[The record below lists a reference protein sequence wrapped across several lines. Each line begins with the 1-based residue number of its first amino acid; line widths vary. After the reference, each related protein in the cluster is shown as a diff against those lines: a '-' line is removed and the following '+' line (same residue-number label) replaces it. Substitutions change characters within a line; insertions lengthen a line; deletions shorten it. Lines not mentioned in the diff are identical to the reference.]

1 MTQMLPLLIELGT
14 EELPVKA
21 LPGLAQALFDGVVDG
36 LAKRGVAFDREGAKP
51 LYTPRRLAVLLPG
64 VAVEQPEQHNEVLGP
79 YLNIALDAEGKP
91 TKALEGFAAKAGVDW
106 TQLEKTRDQK
116 GERFVLRSVK
126 PGAKTAALLP
136 DVLREA
142 MAGMP
147 IPKPMRWGE
156 RDVGFARP
164 MHWLVLLLG
173 DQVVD
178 GEVFGLKA
186 DRMSRGHR
194 FESPKPVWI
203 AAPGDYV
210 DALRAAKV
218 LVDADE
224 RRARVVAEVNAAA
237 TKAGGTPRI
246 TDDNLEQ
253 VQCLVEWPK
262 AVLCAFEREFLA
274 VPQEALI
281 ATMEAN
287 QKFFPVLDGAGKLTE
302 HFIGIANIESKDE
315 SEVRKGYE
323 RVIRP
328 RFADAKFFFDE
339 DLKQGLASM
348 NEGLKTVTYQAK
360 LGTVADKVARVAAL
374 AESIAAEVGVDPTLA
389 KRAAELAKAD
399 LQSRMVNEFPELQG
413 IAGRYYAMHDA
424 SLDDLSADA
433 RKQLADAIDEAYMPR
448 FAGDAIA
455 PSKLGQVLAIA
466 ERLDTL
472 AGGFAAGL
480 KPTGNKD
487 PFSLRRN
494 ALGLARTVIEGGTD
508 PRVRKLCVDA
518 IDDAQKAIATTALLA
533 QEKARE
539 SAEELGVQ
547 TKRSGV
553 VVDMLHHAALLE
565 EIYDFILDRL
575 RAYYADQG
583 VTPQQFE
590 AVAALM
596 RPVAPSGAP
605 TNASADGAATTAST
619 SPVGAPEGATAGTS
633 GSLLDFD
640 RRLRAIGEFVKL
652 PEAEALAAANKRIRN
667 ILKKADIAIPASVD
681 ATKFQ
686 EDAERALHAVVEQAI
701 ADTDPLL
708 ANRDYVAV
716 LGRLARLRPE
726 VDTFFDKVMVNA
738 DDPAVRANRLALL
751 QRLADRLGGVAAIEH
766 LSV

>member
-1 MTQMLPLLIELGT
+1 MSGLPPLLIELGT

-21 LPGLAQALFDGVVDG
+21 LPGLAQAFFDGVIDA
-36 LAKRGVAFDREGAKP
+36 LHKRGIAFDREGAKP

-64 VAVEQPEQHNEVLGP
+64 VAEEQPEQRSEVLGP

-91 TKALEGFAAKAGVDW
+91 TRALEGFAAKAGIDW
-106 TQLEKTRDQK
+106 TTLQKTTDQK
-116 GERFVLRSVK
+116 GERFVHRAVT
-126 PGAKTAALLP
+126 PGARTAALLP
-136 DVLREA
+136 EILKEA
-142 MAGMP
+142 LAAMP
-147 IPKPMRWGE
+147 IPKPMRWS
-156 RDVGFARP
+156 DHDYGFARP
-164 MHWLVLLLG
+164 AHWLVLLLG
-173 DQVVD
+173 DTVVD
-178 GEVFGLKA
+178 AEVFGIQA

-194 FESPKPVWI
+194 FHHEKPVWI
-203 AAPGDYV
+203 GTPNDYI

-218 LVDADE
+218 LVDPEE
-224 RRARVVAEVNAAA
+224 RRARVVAEVESAAL
-237 TKAGGTPRI
+237 KVGGTPRI

-287 QKFFPVLDGAGKLTE
+287 QKFFPVLNAEGKLTE

-360 LGTVADKVARVAAL
+360 LGSVWDKVQRVATL
-374 AESIAAEVGVDPTLA
+374 AESIAAEVGVDPQLA
-389 KRAAELAKAD
+389 RRAAELAKAD

-413 IAGRYYAMHDA
+413 IAGRYYAA
-424 SLDDLSADA
+424 AAGESAEVA
-433 RKQLADAIDEAYMPR
+433 AAIDEAYMPR
-448 FAGDAIA
+448 FAGDDIA

-487 PFSLRRN
+487 PFALRRN
-494 ALGLARTVIEGGTD
+494 ALGLSRTVVEGGID
-508 PRVRKLCVDA
+508 LQVVAALVDA
-518 IDDAQKAIATTALLA
+518 RAHADVAIRWVEFSQKKAVANTALEKGAVIAT
-533 QEKARE
+533 QVSMEVPFARPE
-539 SAEELGVQ
+539 
-547 TKRSGV
+547 
-553 VVDMLHHAALLE
+553 VDD
-565 EIYDFILDRL
+565 IYEFILDRL
-575 RAYYADQG
+575 RSYYADQG

-596 RPVAPSGAP
+596 GVLAAKAAPTKGRGDAPDAVVGGASAPSSWVDA
-605 TNASADGAATTAST
+605 
-619 SPVGAPEGATAGTS
+619 TS

-640 RRLRAIGEFVKL
+640 RRLKAIGEFAKL

-667 ILKKADIAIPASVD
+667 ILKKADIAIPATVD
-681 ATKFQ
+681 TALFA
-686 EDAERALHAVVEQAI
+686 EDAERDLHAAVEQAI
-701 ADTDPLL
+701 ADTDDALKT
-708 ANRDYVAV
+708 RDYVAV
-716 LGRLARLRPE
+716 LGRLARLRPQ
-726 VDTFFDKVMVNA
+726 VDTFFEKVMVNA
-738 DDPAVRANRLALL
+738 DDAAVRSNRLALL
-751 QRLADRLGGVAAIEH
+751 QRLADRLGSVAAIEH

>member
-1 MTQMLPLLIELGT
+1 MTSTMQPLLIELGT

-21 LPGLAQALFDGVVDG
+21 LPGLAQAFFDGVVDA
-36 LAKRGVAFDREGAKP
+36 LHKRGIAFDREGAKP

-64 VAVEQPEQHNEVLGP
+64 VAEEQPEQRSEVLGP
-79 YLNIALDAEGKP
+79 YLNIALDAEGQP
-91 TKALEGFAAKAGVDW
+91 TKALAGFAAKAGIDW
-106 TQLEKTRDQK
+106 TTLEKTTDNK
-116 GERFVLRSVK
+116 GERFVHRAVK
-126 PGAKTAALLP
+126 PGARIAELLP
-136 DVLREA
+136 EILKEA
-142 MAGMP
+142 LAGMP
-147 IPKPMRWGE
+147 IPKPMRWGSHE
-156 RDVGFARP
+156 YGFARP
-164 MHWLVLLLG
+164 AHWLVMLLG
-173 DQVVD
+173 DQIVD
-178 GEVFGLKA
+178 AEVFGIHA

-194 FESPKPVWI
+194 FHHEKPVWI
-203 AAPGDYV
+203 GTPNDYV
-210 DALRAAKV
+210 DTLRAAKV
-218 LVDADE
+218 LVDPEE
-224 RRARVVAEVNAAA
+224 RRARVVAEVESAAL
-237 TKAGGTPRI
+237 KVGGTPRI

-287 QKFFPVLDGAGKLTE
+287 QKFFPVLDADGKLTQ

-360 LGTVADKVARVAAL
+360 LGSVHDKVQRVAAL
-374 AESIAAEVGVDPTLA
+374 AESIAAEVGVDPKLA
-389 KRAAELAKAD
+389 RRAAELAKAD

-413 IAGRYYAMHDA
+413 IAGRYYAA
-424 SLDDLSADA
+424 AAGESPEVAA
-433 RKQLADAIDEAYMPR
+433 AIDEAYMPR
-448 FAGDAIA
+448 FAGDDIA

-472 AGGFAAGL
+472 EGGFFSGL
-480 KPTGNKD
+480 RPTGNKD

-494 ALGLARTVIEGGTD
+494 ALGLARTIVEAGIEFDLAGRMVKLVMRHPAG
-508 PRVRKLCVDA
+508 PVRGVPNDFEKEMTEA
-518 IDDAQKAIATTALLA
+518 A
-533 QEKARE
+533 ESKARE
-539 SAEELGVQ
+539 I
-547 TKRSGV
+547 
-553 VVDMLHHAALLE
+553 LE
-565 EIYDFILDRL
+565 FILDRL
-575 RAYYADQG
+575 RSYYADQG

-590 AVAALM
+590 AVAA
-596 RPVAPSGAP
+596 RAAP
-605 TNASADGAATTAST
+605 TTAGDSVGAAQAAIAGSTDTA
-619 SPVGAPEGATAGTS
+619 S

-640 RRLRAIGEFVKL
+640 RRLKAIGEFAKL

-667 ILKKADIAIPASVD
+667 ILKKADIAIPSTVD
-681 ATKFQ
+681 TALFV
-686 EDAERALHAVVEQAI
+686 EDAERDLHAAVEQAI
-701 ADTDPLL
+701 ADTDDALKT
-708 ANRDYVAV
+708 RDYVAV

-738 DDPAVRANRLALL
+738 DDAAVRGNRLALL
-751 QRLADRLGGVAAIEH
+751 QRLADRLGSVAAIEH